1 MTEEDPNPTITDAL
15 RAELGEQAA
24 PVERDLSA
32 FHSWMSKKG
41 KKPERQEPLSPTLSK
56 NYHSRIDQIFRFV
69 IDRIKPPDETE
80 ITHEQADLIVKW
92 IDRDEIRQQNGEPY
106 SGSSKRK
113 FADSLA
119 KYFDWQ
125 HREFGTDKWS
135 PRIRFSDGEHESA
148 DKLNYQERYRIL
160 QEADQYG
167 SLPSYYETSEQERDK
182 INGLIAQRL
191 GKPKEE
197 ITTKDWER
205 ADISSKIGSL
215 VGVGLETGVLPIE
228 VGRARTNWYDPK
240 RNVLKISKED
250 SGKDRPTTELP
261 LTEETGERLSKWIQ
275 ERRHLEKYDGTDRL
289 WLNREG
295 NPYDSK
301 NLCYLTRRLCEEA
314 GIPHENRKI
323 VWYSLRHNLGQSIEE
338 TEDISQASDQL
349 RHDSIQT
356 TKETY
361 GESTIESR
369 RHTLEQINQ
378 VAERTVE
385 DPDFNP
391 YADSDQ
397 GSSQHSKEE
406 SAKSGS
412 TGHTQKH
419 INVHIEDTQEER
431 VDIAQKILSDEI

>member
-1 MTEEDPNPTITDAL
+1 M
-15 RAELGEQAA
+15 
-24 PVERDLSA
+24 
-32 FHSWMSKKG
+32 
-41 KKPERQEPLSPTLSK
+41 
-56 NYHSRIDQIFRFV
+56 
-69 IDRIKPPDETE
+69 
-80 ITHEQADLIVKW
+80 
-92 IDRDEIRQQNGEPY
+92 
-106 SGSSKRK
+106 
-113 FADSLA
+113 
-119 KYFDWQ
+119 
-125 HREFGTDKWS
+125 
-135 PRIRFSDGEHESA
+135 
-148 DKLNYQERYRIL
+148 
-160 QEADQYG
+160 
-167 SLPSYYETSEQERDK
+167 LPSYHEKAEEERDK

-197 ITTKDWER
+197 ITTTDWER

-215 VGVGLETGVLPIE
+215 VGVGLETGIIPIE
-228 VGRARTNWYDPK
+228 VGRARTNWYNPK

-301 NLCYLTRRLCEEA
+301 NLCYLVRRLCEEA

-391 YADSDQ
+391 YAGSDQ
-397 GSSQHSKEE
+397 GSSQQPKEE
-406 SAKSGS
+406 SARSGP
-412 TGHTQKH
+412 TGYTQKH
-419 INVHIEDTQEER
+419 INVHIEDTQDER
-431 VDIAQKILSDEI
+431 VDLAQKILSDDI